1 MAKSLQ
7 AVRSVHADAILVESA
22 MMVAERGCMNVIA
35 RHKGN
40 TPSHLVSTLMD
51 QPVQAKPGVEYGSGL
66 DAGFPFDEN
75 VRMSPVPV
83 ALVHPGGSPGALS
96 LTAVVLHP
104 RLDPSLEGVSL

>member
-7 AVRSVHADAILVESA
+7 AVRSGHADAIVVESA
-22 MMVAERGCMNVIA
+22 MLVAERGCMNVIA
-35 RHKGN
+35 HHKGN

-51 QPVQAKPGVEYGSGL
+51 QPAEAKPGVECGSGL

-75 VRMSPVPV
+75 VRMSQFT
-83 ALVHPGGSPGALS
+83 LVHLGGSPGALS

-104 RLDPSLEGVSL
+104 P